1 MSTYSKKS
9 STYFWT
15 EIKCALNFKRSLLS
29 MENATKIGNTEHINF
44 TKLQSLSLQ
53 FKMEATFFLF
63 HFHVVFVIDEILFT
77 FDENRRNHHKRRRRE
92 TIQS

>member
-1 MSTYSKKS
+1 
-9 STYFWT
+9 
-15 EIKCALNFKRSLLS
+15 
-29 MENATKIGNTEHINF
+29 MENATTIGNTENVNF
-44 TKLQSLSLQ
+44 TKLPSLSLQ

-63 HFHVVFVIDEILFT
+63 YFHVVFVIDEILFT

>member
-1 MSTYSKKS
+1 MK
-9 STYFWT
+9 
-15 EIKCALNFKRSLLS
+15 
-29 MENATKIGNTEHINF
+29 NATKIGNTENVNF
-44 TKLQSLSLQ
+44 TKVPSLLSLQ
-53 FKMEATFFLF
+53 FKMETTFFLF